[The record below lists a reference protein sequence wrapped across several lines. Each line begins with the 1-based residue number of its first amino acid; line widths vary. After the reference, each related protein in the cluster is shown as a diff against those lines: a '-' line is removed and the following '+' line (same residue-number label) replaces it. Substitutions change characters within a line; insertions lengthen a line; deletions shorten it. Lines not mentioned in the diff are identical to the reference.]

1 MAGQSD
7 GGKSNGLL
15 TSAGITVDANLGL
28 LTHNLTGGSIP
39 VRASQ
44 ALLS

>member
-7 GGKSNGLL
+7 GL

-28 LTHNLTGGSIP
+28 LTHNLAGGAIRVS
-39 VRASQ
+39 ASQ
-44 ALLS
+44 PLLS